1 MMDTMQFI
9 SSSETKEK
17 GRTEYYKMLNRVKD
31 GELIQVRRGVYATS
45 EQISGNMI
53 DIESIVPGGILCL
66 WSAWMYALKS
76 STIIWSVRNET
87 SAN

>member
-1 MMDTMQFI
+1 MDTMQFI

-17 GRTEYYKMLNRVKD
+17 GRTEYYKMINRVKD
-31 GELIQVRRGVYATS
+31 VELIQVRSGVYATS

-53 DIESIVPGGILCL
+53 DIDSIVPGGILCL
-66 WSAWMYALKS
+66 WAAWMYALKS

>member
-1 MMDTMQFI
+1 MMDTRQFI

-53 DIESIVPGGILCL
+53 DIESIVPGEFFAFGRHGEYMDLRHHSL
-66 WSAWMYALKS
+66 RHF
-76 STIIWSVRNET
+76 T
-87 SAN
+87 

>member
-1 MMDTMQFI
+1 MQFI

-31 GELIQVRRGVYATS
+31 GELIQVRSGIYATS

-53 DIESIVPGGILCL
+53 DIKSIIPGGILCL
-66 WSAWMYALKS
+66 WAAWMYALKS
-76 STIIWSVRNET
+76 STTIWSVRNET

>member
-1 MMDTMQFI
+1 MDTMQFI

-53 DIESIVPGGILCL
+53 DIKSIVPGGNSLSLVGMENTWTYNITPPGI
-66 WSAWMYALKS
+66 SRSHKKG
-76 STIIWSVRNET
+76 
-87 SAN
+87 

>member
-1 MMDTMQFI
+1 MMDTKQFI

-17 GRTEYYKMLNRVKD
+17 GRTEYYKMLNRIKD
-31 GELIQVRRGVYATS
+31 GELIRVRRGVYATS

-53 DIESIVPGGILCL
+53 DIDSIVPGGILCL
-66 WSAWMYALKS
+66 WAAWMYALKS
-76 STIIWSVRNET
+76 STTIWSVRNET

>member
-1 MMDTMQFI
+1 MMDTKQFI

-31 GELIQVRRGVYATS
+31 GELIRVRRGVYATS
-45 EQISGNMI
+45 EQINGNMI
-53 DIESIVPGGILCL
+53 DIDSIVPGGILCL
-66 WSAWMYALKS
+66 WSAWMYALKL
-76 STIIWSVRNET
+76 STIIWSIRNET

>member
-1 MMDTMQFI
+1 MQFI

-53 DIESIVPGGILCL
+53 DIKSIVPGGILCL
-66 WSAWMYALKS
+66 WAAWMYALKS
-76 STIIWSVRNET
+76 STIIWSVWNET

>member
-1 MMDTMQFI
+1 MMDTRQFI

-66 WSAWMYALKS
+66 WSAWRIHGLTCK
-76 STIIWSVRNET
+76 
-87 SAN
+87 

>member
-53 DIESIVPGGILCL
+53 DIKSIVPGGILCL
-66 WSAWMYALKS
+66 WAAWMYALKS
-76 STIIWSVRNET
+76 STIIWSIRNET

>member
-1 MMDTMQFI
+1 MQFI

-31 GELIQVRRGVYATS
+31 GELIQVRSGVYATS

-53 DIESIVPGGILCL
+53 DIKSIVPGGILCL
-66 WSAWMYALKS
+66 WAAWMYALKS
-76 STIIWSVRNET
+76 STIIWSIRNET